1 MNYLNNVDY
10 TVIVIYFSILIG
22 MGLYLQK
29 KASASMED
37 YFIGGRSLPWWALG
51 ISGMASWLDVTGTM
65 IITSFLF
72 LLGPRGL
79 FIEFRGGAVL
89 VAAIALLW
97 VGKWH
102 RRSQCITGA
111 QWMAFR
117 FGNGFGGHFARI
129 ISALSAIVG
138 TVGMLAYMIKG
149 VGLFLSMFLPFSP
162 LTCALI
168 LISVAAVYTMA
179 SGFYGVV
186 FTDIFQSG
194 IVIIS
199 VILLVSM
206 AVGKIVDEQSLAAL
220 ATEVTGNSQWTS
232 SALSWET
239 DMPKGYECYRHLMMF
254 AMFYLL
260 RNIFGGMGGGG
271 EPKYFGAKNDR
282 ECGTLTFLTI
292 FCIMFRWPMM
302 LAYAILGLFLVK
314 DLFPDQTVILEA
326 SELIKQYCAGV
337 NENGWA
343 TVISGII
350 NNPAQY
356 PVELVEGLKTMLG
369 GDWVSKLHLISF
381 HGTVNAERILPSVV
395 MITIPMGL
403 RGMILV
409 ALLAAC
415 MSTFDT
421 TVNMATGFFTNDL
434 YKRYIRPAASN
445 RELISLSWVFIV
457 ILVVMGFLFAYSV
470 ESINDIW
477 GWLIMSLGGGLMIP
491 GILRL
496 YWWRFNG
503 GGFAIGTAAGMIGA
517 VVQRMAWPATDERTQ
532 FIIMVCIGLVASI
545 IGTLLT
551 KPTDD
556 KVVEQFYR
564 VTRPFGFWGKYTKLF
579 SGAERETIKKEH
591 KNDIIAVPFALG
603 WQITLFL
610 LPMQLMVKSYYSFFI
625 TLVIFILSLVGLYR
639 FWYRN
644 LPTTNY
650 LPDIKPEE
658 LPQIDVE

>member
-22 MGLYLQK
+22 MGVYLQK

-72 LLGPRGL
+72 MLGPRGL

-89 VAAIALLW
+89 VAAVALLW

-117 FGNGFGGHFARI
+117 FGNGFGGQFARI
-129 ISALSAIVG
+129 ISAVAAILS

-149 VGLFLSMFLPFSP
+149 IGLFLSMFLPFSP
-162 LTCALI
+162 FTCALI
-168 LISVAAVYTMA
+168 LIAVASIYTMA

-199 VILLVSM
+199 VILLTMM
-206 AVGKIVDEQSLAAL
+206 AFNKVTDQQSLAAI
-220 ATEVTGNSQWTS
+220 AADVTGNNQWIS
-232 SALSWET
+232 SAPHWKT
-239 DMPKGYECYRHLMMF
+239 DMPAGYECYSHLMMF

-260 RNIFGGMGGGG
+260 RNIFGGMGGGA

-292 FCIMFRWPMM
+292 FCVMFRWPMM
-302 LAYAILGLFLVK
+302 LAYAILGIFLVK
-314 DLFPDQTVILEA
+314 DLFPDQTVMAEA
-326 SELIKQYCAGV
+326 AMLIKTHCGEIAKS
-337 NENGWA
+337 EWA

-350 NNPAQY
+350 NNPLQY
-356 PVELVEGLKTMLG
+356 PTELVEGLKNMLG
-369 GDWVSKLHLISF
+369 SQWISKLHLISF
-381 HGTVNAERILPSVV
+381 DGTVNPERILPSVV
-395 MITIPMGL
+395 MMTIPMGL

-421 TVNMATGFFTNDL
+421 TVNMATGFFTNDI
-434 YKRYIRPAASN
+434 YQRYIRPKASN
-445 RELISLSWVFIV
+445 RELISLSWAFIV
-457 ILVVMGFLFAYSV
+457 VIVVLGFLFAYSV

-477 GWLIMSLGGGLMIP
+477 GWIVMSFGGGLLIP

-517 VVQRMAWPATDERTQ
+517 VVQRLAYPAMDERMQ
-532 FIIMVCIGLVASI
+532 FVVMLAIGLVGSI
-545 IGTLLT
+545 IGTFLT

-556 KVVEQFYR
+556 EIVENFYR
-564 VTRPFGFWGKYTKLF
+564 TTRPFGFWGKYINLF
-579 SGAERETIKKEH
+579 NEKERVKIKKEH
-591 KNDIIAVPFALG
+591 FNDIVSLPFALG

-610 LPMQLMVKSYYSFFI
+610 LPMQLMVKSYNSFFV
-625 TLVIFILSLVGLYR
+625 TLTIFIVSLAGMYW

-644 LPTTNY
+644 LPKTNY
-650 LPDIKPEE
+650 YEDAE
-658 LPQIDVE
+658 

>member
-1 MNYLNNVDY
+1 
-10 TVIVIYFSILIG
+10 
-22 MGLYLQK
+22 MGVYLQK

-72 LLGPRGL
+72 MLGPRGL

-89 VAAIALLW
+89 VAAVALLW

-117 FGNGFGGHFARI
+117 FGNGFGGQFARI
-129 ISALSAIVG
+129 ISAVAAILS

-149 VGLFLSMFLPFSP
+149 IGLFLSMFLPFSP
-162 LTCALI
+162 FTCALI
-168 LISVAAVYTMA
+168 LIAVASIYTMA

-199 VILLVSM
+199 VILLTMM
-206 AVGKIVDEQSLAAL
+206 AFNKVTDQQSLAAI
-220 ATEVTGNSQWTS
+220 AADVTGNNQWIS
-232 SALSWET
+232 SAPHWKT
-239 DMPKGYECYRHLMMF
+239 DMPAGYECYSHLMMF

-260 RNIFGGMGGGG
+260 RNIFGGMGGGA

-292 FCIMFRWPMM
+292 FCVMFRWPMM
-302 LAYAILGLFLVK
+302 LAYAILGIFLVK
-314 DLFPDQTVILEA
+314 DLFPDQTVMAEA
-326 SELIKQYCAGV
+326 AMLIKTHCGEIAKS
-337 NENGWA
+337 EWA

-350 NNPAQY
+350 NNPLQY
-356 PVELVEGLKTMLG
+356 PTELVEGLKNMLG
-369 GDWVSKLHLISF
+369 SQWISKLHLISF
-381 HGTVNAERILPSVV
+381 DGTVNPERILPSVV
-395 MITIPMGL
+395 MMTIPMGL

-421 TVNMATGFFTNDL
+421 TVNMATGFFTNDI
-434 YKRYIRPAASN
+434 YQRYIRPKASN
-445 RELISLSWVFIV
+445 RELISLSWAFIV
-457 ILVVMGFLFAYSV
+457 VIVVLGFLFAYSV

-477 GWLIMSLGGGLMIP
+477 GWIVMSFGGGLLIP

-517 VVQRMAWPATDERTQ
+517 VVQRLAYPAMDERMQ
-532 FIIMVCIGLVASI
+532 FVVMLAIGLVGSI
-545 IGTLLT
+545 IGTFLT

-556 KVVEQFYR
+556 EIVENFYR
-564 VTRPFGFWGKYTKLF
+564 TTRPFGFWGKYINLF
-579 SGAERETIKKEH
+579 NEKERVKIKKEH
-591 KNDIIAVPFALG
+591 FNDIVSLPFALG

-610 LPMQLMVKSYYSFFI
+610 LPMQLMVKSYNSFFV
-625 TLVIFILSLVGLYR
+625 TLTIFIVSLAGMYW

-644 LPTTNY
+644 LPKTNY
-650 LPDIKPEE
+650 YEDAE
-658 LPQIDVE
+658 

>member
-1 MNYLNNVDY
+1 
-10 TVIVIYFSILIG
+10 
-22 MGLYLQK
+22 MGVYLQRR
-29 KASASMED
+29 ASASLED

-72 LLGPRGL
+72 MLGPRGL

-89 VAAIALLW
+89 IAAVALLW
-97 VGKWH
+97 AGKWH

-117 FGNGFGGHFARI
+117 FGNGFGGQFARTV
-129 ISALSAIVG
+129 SALAAIMT

-194 IVIIS
+194 IVILS
-199 VILLVSM
+199 VILLTMM
-206 AVGKIVDEQSLAAL
+206 AFNKVADQQSLASIAS
-220 ATEVTGNSQWTS
+220 EVTGNAQWVS
-232 SALSWET
+232 SAPHWET

-254 AMFYLL
+254 AIFYLL
-260 RNIFGGMGGGG
+260 RNVFGGMGAGA

-282 ECGTLTFLTI
+282 ECGTLTFLTV
-292 FCIMFRWPMM
+292 FCVMFRWPMM
-302 LAYAILGLFLVK
+302 LAYAILGIFLVK
-314 DLFPDQTVILEA
+314 DLFPDQAVMA
-326 SELIKQYCAGV
+326 DAAALIKAHVGGV
-337 NENGWA
+337 AKNEWA

-350 NNPAQY
+350 NNPLQY
-356 PVELVEGLKTMLG
+356 PTELVEGLKNMLG
-369 GDWVSKLHLISF
+369 SQWISKLHLISF
-381 HGTVNAERILPSVV
+381 DGTVNPERILPSVV
-395 MITIPMGL
+395 MMTIPMGL

-421 TVNMATGFFTNDL
+421 TVNMATGYFTKDL
-434 YKRYIRPAASN
+434 YQRYIRPRASN
-445 RELISLSWVFIV
+445 KELISLSWAFIV
-457 ILVVMGFLFAYSV
+457 VLVVLGFVFAYSV

-477 GWLIMSLGGGLMIP
+477 GWIVMSFGGGLLIP
-491 GILRL
+491 GVLRL

-517 VVQRMAWPATDERTQ
+517 IVQRLAIPQMDERLQ
-532 FIIMVCIGLVASI
+532 FLIMLAIGLAGSI
-545 IGTLLT
+545 IGTFLT
-551 KPTDD
+551 RPTED
-556 KVVEQFYR
+556 KIVENFYR
-564 VTRPFGFWGKYTKLF
+564 ITRPFGFWGKYINVF
-579 SGAERETIKKEH
+579 NEAERKKIKKEH
-591 KNDIIAVPFALG
+591 FNDVAALPFALG

-610 LPMQLMVKSYYSFFI
+610 LPMQLMVKSFDSFFI
-625 TLVIFILSLVGLYR
+625 TLAIFIASLAGMYW

-644 LPTTNY
+644 LPAANFE
-650 LPDIKPEE
+650 PDIRPVE
-658 LPQIDVE
+658 LPQSVEEEINELKG